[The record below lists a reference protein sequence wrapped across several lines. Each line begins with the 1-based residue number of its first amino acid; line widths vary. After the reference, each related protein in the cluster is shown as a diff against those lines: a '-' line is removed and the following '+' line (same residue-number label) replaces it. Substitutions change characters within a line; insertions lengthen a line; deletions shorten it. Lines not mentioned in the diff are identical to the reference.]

1 MFTMIS
7 MTIDELY
14 RRRSVQAL
22 ITATAEREAL
32 EHARCGSLATFDG
45 FEDALAQR
53 LLEAF
58 DE

>member
-1 MFTMIS
+1 MIS